1 MFVSVR
7 KSSKA
12 HSVSSRKVNLA
23 SKNPQLRRIHV
34 LFAIQRHARRPA
46 TLVSPSP
53 VEVRKF
59 KWSATLEIG
68 SNFNNHRERF
78 RKLPIASVIIY
89 YCTLLSFIKPRLNFW
104 FLVIFCC
111 CFTQLYVTQSAKTE
125 ADVFQ
130 TTFACAQKSF
140 VDHNANIVSRYC
152 TFNFNLLKS
161 RNFTMSILSF
171 SVWLYLLF
179 LFLIITALKNCA
191 PERLNFNG
199 GYNCSIGST
208 LYRCTLKCG
217 ANGVFEFPPAPFY
230 TCDFAKAKFTPEP
243 IPKCISGTNTNKET
257 WFFGFCLM
265 FGNYFQRA
273 NSPKI

>member
-89 YCTLLSFIKPRLNFW
+89 YCTLLSFIKPRLNFC
-104 FLVIFCC
+104 FLKNHSLCS
-111 CFTQLYVTQSAKTE
+111 FTQPCVTQSAKTE

-140 VDHNANIVSRYC
+140 VDHNANIVSRYFQFQPTKIPQFHHVH
-152 TFNFNLLKS
+152 TFIFGLAVPFIFIFNHYS
-161 RNFTMSILSF
+161 S
-171 SVWLYLLF
+171 
-179 LFLIITALKNCA
+179 
-191 PERLNFNG
+191 
-199 GYNCSIGST
+199 
-208 LYRCTLKCG
+208 
-217 ANGVFEFPPAPFY
+217 
-230 TCDFAKAKFTPEP
+230 
-243 IPKCISGTNTNKET
+243 KE
-257 WFFGFCLM
+257 L
-265 FGNYFQRA
+265 R
-273 NSPKI
+273 P

>member
-1 MFVSVR
+1 MFSDVFWNWLIDFFFNTQQLFVHLLARIWVSVRHQMFVSVR

-23 SKNPQLRRIHV
+23 SKNPQLRKIHV

-104 FLVIFCC
+104 FLVILFAVSHSRMWPSLRKRWPMSSK
-111 CFTQLYVTQSAKTE
+111 QRLPVPRRVSW
-125 ADVFQ
+125 
-130 TTFACAQKSF
+130 TTMQ
-140 VDHNANIVSRYC
+140 
-152 TFNFNLLKS
+152 
-161 RNFTMSILSF
+161 
-171 SVWLYLLF
+171 
-179 LFLIITALKNCA
+179 
-191 PERLNFNG
+191 
-199 GYNCSIGST
+199 
-208 LYRCTLKCG
+208 
-217 ANGVFEFPPAPFY
+217 
-230 TCDFAKAKFTPEP
+230 
-243 IPKCISGTNTNKET
+243 IS
-257 WFFGFCLM
+257 
-265 FGNYFQRA
+265 
-273 NSPKI
+273 